1 MKRYLLVL
9 LFGFILIFIWKKY
22 LIPSFIFESIH
33 IKYRPIIS
41 FLVSY
46 FSTLLICFYIIRP
59 FAIMLIIPVQL
70 IVFFILLFIPY
81 HLSERI
87 EKWIDGSYILVALSL
102 LSLFLFEYLIKQFGR
117 QPDATDINSGL

>member
-1 MKRYLLVL
+1 
-9 LFGFILIFIWKKY
+9 
-22 LIPSFIFESIH
+22 
-33 IKYRPIIS
+33 
-41 FLVSY
+41 
-46 FSTLLICFYIIRP
+46 
-59 FAIMLIIPVQL
+59 
-70 IVFFILLFIPY
+70 LFIPY

>member
-1 MKRYLLVL
+1 
-9 LFGFILIFIWKKY
+9 
-22 LIPSFIFESIH
+22 
-33 IKYRPIIS
+33 
-41 FLVSY
+41 
-46 FSTLLICFYIIRP
+46 
-59 FAIMLIIPVQL
+59 MLIIPVQL